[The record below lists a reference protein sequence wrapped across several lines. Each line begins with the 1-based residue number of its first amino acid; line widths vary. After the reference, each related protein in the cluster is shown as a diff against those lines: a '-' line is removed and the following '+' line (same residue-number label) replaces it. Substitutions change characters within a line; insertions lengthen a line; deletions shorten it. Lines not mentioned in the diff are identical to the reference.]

1 MLSCLVVLAGGDL
14 PGSGFY
20 KLGRE
25 LGLVES
31 GEDDM
36 AFAVRQMKATFAYW
50 RSRGGDEQV
59 RAVAR
64 SLAGPRT
71 RPTFDSQAWTT
82 RQHSTGDTGG
92 GDCPEPRLA

>member
-1 MLSCLVVLAGGDL
+1 MLGDVSRYSIGQGRPMLSCLVVLAGGDL

-50 RSRGGDEQV
+50 RNAAAETNR
-59 RAVAR
+59 
-64 SLAGPRT
+64 
-71 RPTFDSQAWTT
+71 
-82 RQHSTGDTGG
+82 
-92 GDCPEPRLA
+92 